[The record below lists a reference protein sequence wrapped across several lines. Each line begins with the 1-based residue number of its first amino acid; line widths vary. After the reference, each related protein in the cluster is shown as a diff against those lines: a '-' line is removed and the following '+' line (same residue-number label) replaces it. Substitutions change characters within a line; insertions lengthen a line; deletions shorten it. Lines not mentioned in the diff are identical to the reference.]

1 MPELNEK
8 FLSQIKGKEGCRK
21 AAWRKLEEIRMRDPF
36 IYTDRERGCYFLYG
50 TDMGLVDGAADI
62 EPCFLCYVSRDLE
75 NFFGPYAAFEPEKGF
90 WGVKNYWAP
99 EVYRYRER
107 YYMFASF
114 KGGIGEDRGTGV
126 LIADAPEGPF
136 RDHSRGHVTLPGHE
150 CLDGTLYV
158 DGAGKPWIVFCHEWT
173 ELYYGKIKAL
183 PLKEDLSAVED
194 YDRAITIVDT
204 EKDSLPWIRHM
215 EDSRVEKK
223 GFLTDAPFLYKL
235 QSGGLLMMW
244 SSYSVPEYEPGG
256 SGGYVIAGVLSRS
269 GSLEGPWEH
278 LPGLLLDKNAGH
290 SALFRDQE
298 GNLKIVSHCDDT
310 LHGEERPV
318 ILDVTEE
325 KEWLSICWR

>member
-1 MPELNEK
+1 MPELNDK
-8 FLSQIKGKEGCRK
+8 LLNRIKGKEGCWK

-36 IYTDRERGCYFLYG
+36 IYTDRERECYFLYG

-75 NFFGPYAAFEPEKGF
+75 NFFGPYAAFEPEQGF

-99 EVYRYRER
+99 EVYRYQGR

-136 RDHSRGHVTLPGHE
+136 REHSRGHVTLPGHE

-183 PLKEDLSAVED
+183 PLTRDLSAVED
-194 YDRAITIVDT
+194 YDRVMTIVDT

-235 QSGGLLMMW
+235 QSGGLLLMW
-244 SSYSVPEYEPGG
+244 SSYSIPEYEPGG

-269 GSLEGPWEH
+269 GALEGPWEH

-290 SALFRDQE
+290 SALFRDLE
-298 GNLKIVSHCDDT
+298 GKLKIVSHCDDT

-325 KEWLSICWR
+325 KERLLICWR